1 MTFRQSSGVSLLI
14 NVLKSPAFVGLH
26 TASTN
31 DARNIPSDLVSAK
44 LAPTFNEVM
53 AFLREMAYAMPDLV
67 ALGGEM
73 NEGGRLI
80 PYLFTMLSHDNLFDG
95 AASLIEEMLSLQSQV
110 GGPAGLTAA
119 GISSGHGG
127 GNATDGS
134 ASATTTAASSA
145 CALGGIFTP
154 HPPPPSLTFS
164 LTQVTDLY
172 ELWSSFNP
180 RKLAHFCRILALLVF
195 EPEDRQLMESPSVL
209 KSVELLQ
216 LRRDRAARSGGG
228 AAPGGGDGCAVDRNQ
243 SIILGDENLIERLLS
258 LLNVMNYAPDMSR
271 GASAYHVMAHFP
283 WIADTLLMLGL
294 SELDDW
300 D

>member
-1 MTFRQSSGVSLLI
+1 M
-14 NVLKSPAFVGLH
+14 LKSPAFVGLH

-180 RKLAHFCRILALLVF
+180 RKLAHF
-195 EPEDRQLMESPSVL
+195 
-209 KSVELLQ
+209 
-216 LRRDRAARSGGG
+216 AA
-228 AAPGGGDGCAVDRNQ
+228 
-243 SIILGDENLIERLLS
+243 S
-258 LLNVMNYAPDMSR
+258 LLCSCSSPKTAN
-271 GASAYHVMAHFP
+271 
-283 WIADTLLMLGL
+283 
-294 SELDDW
+294 
-300 D
+300 